1 MKRHT
6 FKAAAGMFLLI
17 GFLLIGIALDIVWA
31 MDGRQGPGG
40 PPMPLPPEAG
50 SNVAGIHGGPL
61 PHVWG
66 RLSSLGL
73 DEQQK
78 EAIKEIRSREAKDHI
93 KKMADVRIAEIELK
107 DILDKD
113 TVDMN
118 AVEAKLKR
126 ISSLMTDIRLSGI
139 QAIEA
144 VKTKLT
150 PAQRKKFK
158 EISEMRPIT
167 GGIPHEGMK
176 IPPPMTEHR
185 QHP

>member
-40 PPMPLPPEAG
+40 PPMPPPPEAG
-50 SNVAGIHGGPL
+50 SNVAGIHGEPL

-78 EAIKEIRSREAKDHI
+78 EAIKEIRNRTEKDTI
-93 KKMADVRIAEIELK
+93 RKRADIRIAEIELK
-107 DILDKD
+107 DILGKD
-113 TVDMN
+113 PVDMN
-118 AVEAKLKR
+118 AVEAKLKK
-126 ISSLMTDIRLSGI
+126 ISSLMTDTRLSGI

-144 VKTKLT
+144 IKTKLT
-150 PAQRKKFK
+150 PAQAKRFR
-158 EISEMRPIT
+158 EMM
-167 GGIPHEGMK
+167 GGQPASGK
-176 IPPPMTEHR
+176 P
-185 QHP
+185 